1 MIIFHIK
8 SLTYP
13 LQDTNPHSQLLAHNI
28 ERQSKDSGLD
38 WLSKTNKS
46 ENKTFGVFFHFQ
58 MEVLRF
64 CCSALTSEFNCLC
77 VVFFANDNP

>member
-8 SLTYP
+8 SLTHP

-46 ENKTFGVFFHFQ
+46 ENKTFGVFFSFSDGGI
-58 MEVLRF
+58 EVLLFGPHVRVQLSLCRF
-64 CCSALTSEFNCLC
+64 FRKR
-77 VVFFANDNP
+77 